1 MIYFNG
7 GRKMTKDEILEIV
20 EEICPNIDWENGT
33 SLMDDGKLDSFDV
46 VGIAGELMDR
56 YDIEITADDVEPE
69 NWNSLDCI
77 YDLVQRKLEED

>member
-1 MIYFNG
+1 
-7 GRKMTKDEILEIV
+7 MTKEEILEIAK
-20 EEICPNIDWENGT
+20 EITPNLDWENET

-69 NWNSLDCI
+69 NFNSIDCI
-77 YDLVQRKLEED
+77 YNLVQRKLEED

>member
-1 MIYFNG
+1 
-7 GRKMTKDEILEIV
+7 MTKEEILEIV
-20 EEICPNIDWENGT
+20 KEICPNIDWENGT
-33 SLMDDGKLDSFDV
+33 NLMDDGKLDSFDV

>member
-1 MIYFNG
+1 
-7 GRKMTKDEILEIV
+7 MTKEEILEIV
-20 EEICPNIDWENGT
+20 KEICPNIDWENGT
-33 SLMDDGKLDSFDV
+33 NLMDDGKLDSFDI

>member
-1 MIYFNG
+1 
-7 GRKMTKDEILEIV
+7 MTKEEILEIAK
-20 EEICPNIDWENGT
+20 EIAPNLDWENGT

-69 NWNSLDCI
+69 NWNSIDCI